1 MKMADIGRIMM
12 IAGGSIFLLGLLF
25 VVGGRFSWFG
35 QLPGD
40 ITVQRDN
47 FTLYAPIGTMIVV
60 SLLLTLVLNLVS
72 RFWR

>member
-1 MKMADIGRIMM
+1 MADIGRIMM

-25 VVGGRFSWFG
+25 VVGGRFPWFG

-40 ITVQRDN
+40 ITIQRDN

-60 SLLLTLVLNLVS
+60 SVLLTLVLNLVS

>member
-1 MKMADIGRIMM
+1 MADIGRIMM

-25 VVGGRFSWFG
+25 VVGGRIPWFG

-40 ITVQRDN
+40 VTIQREN

-60 SLLLTLVLNLVS
+60 SVLLTLVLNLVS